1 MIDIYI
7 LYIVIYVLFR
17 IKINVLFS
25 NISRKKRKEKKDWLA
40 KNRCFKLTLSTAN
53 HCANGTRQ
61 WKFTLK
67 ILSFPEGRD
76 SKHVAQRSIIS
87 RASIDS
93 KKKYLS
99 NNFQIQIIFI
109 LSFWETRAC
118 FRVHRDTIRRAAKF
132 FSWFLSSV
140 KITAINRYRWIDLR
154 TERER

>member
-1 MIDIYI
+1 MEQDNEN
-7 LYIVIYVLFR
+7 LHWKSFH
-17 IKINVLFS
+17 FP
-25 NISRKKRKEKKDWLA
+25 KDV
-40 KNRCFKLTLSTAN
+40 
-53 HCANGTRQ
+53 
-61 WKFTLK
+61 
-67 ILSFPEGRD
+67 D